1 MINTP
6 INQLID
12 QLTCDPWRAERE
24 FSADITAV
32 HQRIF
37 GHKLSDDETSTILND
52 WIAKYQPCL
61 FGRIAAKLGLIE
73 YCILSDEDLAKA
85 DAFIQEKIQS
95 ARLQCLQSAANG
107 DSSAF
112 VIVAVS
118 QKIALS
124 VPDNSI
130 FRLAS
135 RLCALYLLKEIE
147 RDRIYLDSLEL
158 EVPGKKGIRLRWDV
172 GVNYFSSQ
180 ADQRWWH
187 DHRIPGGLADSM
199 NSVGHLVMSGRIAH
213 TMKEF
218 EKAINLSDEGWRQPS
233 IQNLE
238 TALVYAMRSIAGAAR
253 TVSGP
258 ATELMPI
265 DTVQTSQLPV
275 CPVELPRDLA
285 GKNHCEYLGY
295 YHTDFTLPSV
305 YFRQEIERPPDINS
319 RVLDF
324 TYLFNNELDNPDH
337 INVGLGRRV
346 QSDDLEVFSEFQ
358 INDEQIQKRRRAKG
372 RPIVEDTI
380 DQ

>member
-1 MINTP
+1 
-6 INQLID
+6 
-12 QLTCDPWRAERE
+12 
-24 FSADITAV
+24 
-32 HQRIF
+32 
-37 GHKLSDDETSTILND
+37 
-52 WIAKYQPCL
+52 
-61 FGRIAAKLGLIE
+61 
-73 YCILSDEDLAKA
+73 
-85 DAFIQEKIQS
+85 
-95 ARLQCLQSAANG
+95 
-107 DSSAF
+107 
-112 VIVAVS
+112 
-118 QKIALS
+118 
-124 VPDNSI
+124 
-130 FRLAS
+130 
-135 RLCALYLLKEIE
+135 LKEIE

-187 DHRIPGGLADSM
+187 DHRIPGGLAYSM